1 MSAQCDLLIRGGMV
15 IDPERNV
22 FEKADIA
29 IVGDKIAVA
38 DPCDNREPKKIIDA
52 SGCLVMPGLI
62 DYHTHVFHGGTSIG
76 ISADSTLLP
85 QGVTTAVDQGSA
97 GANNVESFFRTV
109 VNNSQVK
116 VFAYLHVSPAGLATL
131 PHCLEPIQPGMFDVN
146 SASRVFEKFGKKIL
160 GLKIR
165 QSREVVG
172 ELGLKP
178 LISTVKMADE
188 LGCRVVVH
196 TTNPPGNV
204 EELAEL
210 LRPGDVFTHMYQGR
224 GSHIMDANGEVRP
237 AIRAARKRGVLFDT
251 ADGRVHYAYSVAR
264 AALAAGFEPD
274 IISTD
279 LTGISMLERSVFGL
293 PWILSKYLNL
303 GMALPNVVRTCTS
316 SPARLLGMQGKL
328 GTLSP
333 GACADVAIFKLKE
346 MALEHRDSFN
356 EALQF
361 KQGLVPMIT
370 VLDGKVVY
378 RNFEAF

>member
-1 MSAQCDLLIRGGMV
+1 
-15 IDPERNV
+15 
-22 FEKADIA
+22 
-29 IVGDKIAVA
+29 
-38 DPCDNREPKKIIDA
+38 
-52 SGCLVMPGLI
+52 
-62 DYHTHVFHGGTSIG
+62 
-76 ISADSTLLP
+76 
-85 QGVTTAVDQGSA
+85 
-97 GANNVESFFRTV
+97 
-109 VNNSQVK
+109 
-116 VFAYLHVSPAGLATL
+116 
-131 PHCLEPIQPGMFDVN
+131 
-146 SASRVFEKFGKKIL
+146 
-160 GLKIR
+160 
-165 QSREVVG
+165 
-172 ELGLKP
+172 
-178 LISTVKMADE
+178 
-188 LGCRVVVH
+188 
-196 TTNPPGNV
+196 
-204 EELAEL
+204 
-210 LRPGDVFTHMYQGR
+210 
-224 GSHIMDANGEVRP
+224 MDANGEVRP
-237 AIRAARKRGVLFDT
+237 AIRAARTRGVLFDT